1 MTDGEII
8 ARVERRRKWTAE
20 EKAALLAEVEAE
32 GGKVSV
38 VARRHRISDSLL
50 YNWRSAWKAAVA
62 AACAPT
68 ALEFVPLGVVGR
80 ADDVSPTML
89 AASVPVRSEQPRHGV
104 ADRVGVIEI
113 ELSNAARVVSSG
125 LLGEYQDTPPNPPAR
140 DAPTVASTTMSMKCS
155 CKTVERAPL
164 YLHVQSVSWK
174 HRRIATEQR
183 LAFHMRKAGRTKAL
197 YAGSFDP
204 ITRGHLDIIGKALM
218 TFDAV
223 HVAIGTNVKKH
234 RAFGVEESL
243 RLIERSIVERWPE
256 AVANASELPSGN
268 LLFEGALEV
277 GEYTN
282 QSLITYARKIAATH
296 IVRGLREA
304 SDFNEEFKLHG
315 VAGRI
320 DPSIP
325 VVHFICEAQFLHVS
339 SSTAKELD
347 AMGEDIGWLVM
358 PNVEAAFAGRRRR

>member
-1 MTDGEII
+1 METSAYRDE
-8 ARVERRRKWTAE
+8 ER
-20 EKAALLAEVEAE
+20 
-32 GGKVSV
+32 S
-38 VARRHRISDSLL
+38 
-50 YNWRSAWKAAVA
+50 
-62 AACAPT
+62 
-68 ALEFVPLGVVGR
+68 
-80 ADDVSPTML
+80 
-89 AASVPVRSEQPRHGV
+89 
-104 ADRVGVIEI
+104 
-113 ELSNAARVVSSG
+113 
-125 LLGEYQDTPPNPPAR
+125 
-140 DAPTVASTTMSMKCS
+140 
-155 CKTVERAPL
+155 
-164 YLHVQSVSWK
+164 
-174 HRRIATEQR
+174 
-183 LAFHMRKAGRTKAL
+183 LAFHMPKAGRTKAL

-223 HVAIGTNVKKH
+223 HVAIGTNVKKQ

-243 RLIERSIVERWPE
+243 RLIERSIVEHWPE
-256 AVANASELPSGN
+256 AVAKASELPSGD

-282 QSLITYARKIAATH
+282 QSLIAYARKIGATH

-325 VVHFICEAQFLHVS
+325 MVHFICEAQFLHVS

-347 AMGEDIGWLVM
+347 AMGEGIGWLVM
-358 PNVEAAFAGRRRR
+358 PSVEAAFADRRRR